1 MVYAVG
7 SFFVAQKY
15 VRTRKEYTVKNI
27 LVIKHSLAKL
37 LLREGYIIKD
47 LAPKK
52 NIDGSTDYT
61 RSVYV
66 FEWKE
71 GIEDAINRLK

>member
-1 MVYAVG
+1 MKPV
-7 SFFVAQKY
+7 
-15 VRTRKEYTVKNI
+15 

-37 LLREGYIIKD
+37 LLREGYSIKD
-47 LAPKK
+47 LVPKK

-61 RSVYV
+61 RSAYV

-71 GIEDAINRLK
+71 GIEESINRLK